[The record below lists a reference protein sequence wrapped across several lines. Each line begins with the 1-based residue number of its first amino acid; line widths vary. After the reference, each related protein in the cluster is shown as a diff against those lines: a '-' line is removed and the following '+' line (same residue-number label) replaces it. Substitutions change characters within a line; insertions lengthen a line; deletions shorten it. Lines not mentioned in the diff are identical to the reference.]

1 MSLKDLEL
9 KISYSSETDDVLN
22 SFYIP
27 ALSQSKHYYRLAGF
41 FSSSSLA
48 VSAKGVSK
56 LIKNGGDMKLV
67 CGTRLNEDDVNEIKK
82 NKSNYDEI
90 IENALLRDL
99 KSFEN
104 FLIHDHVKALG
115 WLYSKSRLA
124 IKVVVMID
132 DENLP
137 LDYYKISKLGLFH
150 LKVGILEDSEGNL
163 VSFSGSINETRV
175 GWLENIEEFKVFKS
189 WDYIESKYLEKDFE
203 KFKKFWEKSSISN
216 SPQRRFRIFD
226 LPTAI
231 QKELVQIAPK
241 NLSDLQLEKRK
252 KSVVIAKPKKKEI
265 KLRDYQKKALN
276 AWLGNDRKGIFEMAT
291 GTGKTITAL
300 GCLNEVSKNVEDYVT
315 IISCPQTHLVKQWE
329 GEIKKLDVYFDTLLI
344 ASGSNY
350 KWRDSL
356 SDILDNNY
364 LGYDN
369 KVIIITTHDTFSSED
384 FRKLI
389 KSKAKSKNLFLI
401 ADEVHGLG
409 SKKRKEG
416 LVDNFVFRL
425 GLSATPKRWYDT
437 KGTEYIYNYFG
448 NVVFKFPLSKALME
462 VNPDTGKT
470 FLTPYR
476 YIPNFTY
483 LNEVELVEYL
493 SLTRKIV
500 TIYNKSKV
508 DYEAEEKLE
517 RLLFYRADI
526 IKNAE
531 NKYKLLEKILDEL
544 GEEIKWTIIY
554 SSPKQIDK
562 VVKIVNGLKIKAHR
576 FTMSEGVKP
585 SKEYNGMSEREYLL
599 KNFANGRYQVL
610 IAMKCLDEG
619 VDIPPA
625 RTAIIMSSSGNP
637 REYIQRIG
645 RVVRRYENKKEAKIY
660 DLLVIPS
667 QKSLPEDLKDI
678 EIKIFEKEFKRFL
691 EIAQTAINSV
701 SAVQLINEHYCY
713 HN

>member
-1 MSLKDLEL
+1 MSLKDLDL
-9 KISYSSETDDVLN
+9 KICYSSETDDILN
-22 SFYIP
+22 NFYIP

-48 VSAKGVSK
+48 VSAKGISQ
-56 LIKNGGDMKLV
+56 LIKNEGDMKLI
-67 CGTRLNEDDVNEIKK
+67 CSARLNEDDVNEIKE
-82 NKSNYDEI
+82 NRSNYEDI
-90 IENALLRDL
+90 IENTLLRDL

-104 FLIHDHVKALG
+104 FLIRDHVKALG
-115 WLYSKSRLA
+115 WLYSKGRLA
-124 IKVVVMID
+124 IKVAIMID
-132 DENLP
+132 NEDVP
-137 LDYYKISKLGLFH
+137 LDYYRISKLGLFH

-163 VSFSGSINETRV
+163 VSFSGSINETGM

-189 WDYIESKYLEKDFE
+189 WDYIGNKYLEKDFA
-203 KFKKFWEKSSISN
+203 KFKKFWEDSSISK
-216 SPQRRFRIFD
+216 SPCRKFRIFD

-231 QKELVQIAPK
+231 QKELIHIAPK
-241 NLSDLQLEKRK
+241 NFSDLQLEKQK
-252 KSVVIAKPKKKEI
+252 KPVVVVKPKKQKI

-276 AWLGNDRKGIFEMAT
+276 AWLENNRKGIFEMAT

-300 GCLNEVSKNVEDYVT
+300 GCLNEISENIEDYIS

-329 GEIKKLDVYFDTLLI
+329 EEIKKLDVYFDTLLI

-356 SDILDNNY
+356 SDLLDNNY

-384 FRKLI
+384 FKKLI
-389 KSKAKSKNLFLI
+389 KTKAKSKNLFLI

-409 SKKRKEG
+409 SRKRKEG
-416 LVDNFVFRL
+416 LTDNFIFRL

-476 YIPNFTY
+476 YLPSFTY
-483 LNEVELVEYL
+483 LNEAELEEYL

-500 TIYNKSKV
+500 AIYNKSKV
-508 DYEAEEKLE
+508 DCEAEEKLE

-531 NKYKLLEKILDEL
+531 NKYELLEKLLDEL
-544 GEEIKWTIIY
+544 GKEIKWTIIY

-562 VVKIVNGLKIKAHR
+562 VVKLVNRLKIKAHR

-585 SKEYNGMSEREYLL
+585 SKKYNGMSEREYLL
-599 KNFANGRYQVL
+599 KNFDNGKYQVL
-610 IAMKCLDEG
+610 VAMKCLDEG

-625 RTAIIMSSSGNP
+625 RIAIIMSSSGNP

-645 RVVRRYENKKEAKIY
+645 RVVRRYKNKKEAKIY
-660 DLLVIPS
+660 DLIVTPS
-667 QKSLPEDLKDI
+667 QKGLPEDLKDI
-678 EIKIFEKEFKRFL
+678 EIKIFKKEFKRFL
-691 EIAQTAINSV
+691 EIAQTAINSI
-701 SAVQLINEHYCY
+701 SAVQLINKHHNYHY
-713 HN
+713 